1 MKDLKALQAELIV
14 SAENFEQF
22 PKLNLPEIAFSGRS
36 NVGKSSLINTLI
48 LRKNVARISQ
58 KPGKTHQINFYLIE
72 NKLIFADLPGFGYAK
87 VSKELRRKW
96 SELIQKYFRIRN
108 NLKLVC
114 LLVDSRLEPQ
124 KIDLVVAENLEN
136 LGLNFIVILTKSDK
150 ISSEN
155 LNKRISQFEFIL
167 QYCNFVVD
175 IIPFSSVTK
184 FGRDN
189 LIAVIKKFFNIRK

>member
-1 MKDLKALQAELIV
+1 MKDLKELQAELIV
-14 SAENFEQF
+14 SAENVEQF
-22 PKLNLPEIAFSGRS
+22 PQLNLPEIAFSGRS

-58 KPGKTHQINFYLIE
+58 KPGKTRQINFYLIE
-72 NKLIFADLPGFGYAK
+72 NKFIFADLPGFGYAE

-96 SELIQKYFRIRN
+96 SELIQKYFQIRN

-124 KIDLVVAENLEN
+124 KIDLAVTENLEN
-136 LGLNFIVILTKSDK
+136 LGRNFVVILTKSDK
-150 ISSEN
+150 ISKDN
-155 LNKRISQFEFIL
+155 LNKRIKQFEFIL
-167 QYCNFVVD
+167 QYCNFAVD

-184 FGRDN
+184 FNREN
-189 LIAVIKKFFNIRK
+189 LIAVIKKFSSI

>member
-1 MKDLKALQAELIV
+1 MKDLKELQAELIV
-14 SAENFEQF
+14 SAENVEQF
-22 PKLNLPEIAFSGRS
+22 PQLNLPEIAFSGRS

-58 KPGKTHQINFYLIE
+58 KPGKTRQINFYLIE
-72 NKLIFADLPGFGYAK
+72 NKFIFADLPGFGYAE

-96 SELIQKYFRIRN
+96 SELIQKYFQIRN

-124 KIDLVVAENLEN
+124 KIDLAVAENLEN
-136 LGLNFIVILTKSDK
+136 LGRNFVVILTKSDK
-150 ISSEN
+150 ISKDN
-155 LNKRISQFEFIL
+155 LNKQIRQFEFIL
-167 QYCNFVVD
+167 QYCNFAVD

-184 FGRDN
+184 FNRDN
-189 LIAVIKKFFNIRK
+189 LIAVIKKFSSI